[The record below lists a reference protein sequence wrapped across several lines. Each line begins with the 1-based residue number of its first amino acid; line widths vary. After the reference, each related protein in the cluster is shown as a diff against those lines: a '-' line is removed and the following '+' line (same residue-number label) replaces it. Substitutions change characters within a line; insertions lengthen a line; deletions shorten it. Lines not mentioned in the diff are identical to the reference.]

1 MRTRKSDKVWVTQS
15 LNLLIKRR
23 QRAVYLYRKT
33 SEIYKNWRNKVQ
45 KEVKIARNKFY
56 NQSVKKLK
64 NTNIMVYII
73 STVLVPSVVVGC

>member
-1 MRTRKSDKVWVTQS
+1 MRKRKSDKVWVTQS
-15 LNLLIKRR
+15 SNLLIKRR

-73 STVLVPSVVVGC
+73 PTVLVP